1 MNISKEIYEN
11 NFDENIE
18 FEPIADDR
26 LDSTFTVI
34 GENGEE
40 TECEILFTYHDDTD
54 HNAPEAISYNQ
65 AKKITE
71 FINKYKD
78 DVDRM
83 IFHCDAGVSRSAGCA
98 AATMKYL
105 FGSDEPI
112 FNNRKYCPNLRCYRL
127 VLNAFY
133 DFC

>member
-40 TECEILFTYHDDTD
+40 TDEEWSMIERALKSIINDLKHD
-54 HNAPEAISYNQ
+54 E
-65 AKKITE
+65 
-71 FINKYKD
+71 
-78 DVDRM
+78 
-83 IFHCDAGVSRSAGCA
+83 
-98 AATMKYL
+98 
-105 FGSDEPI
+105 
-112 FNNRKYCPNLRCYRL
+112 
-127 VLNAFY
+127 
-133 DFC
+133 